1 LARQPLPEAGALIPE
16 PVQSGKAWHVV
27 KVLEVRPAATPD
39 LKDEK
44 VFAAARD
51 QLLAR
56 KQRDIQMALMQELSN
71 RYQVVWHRA
80 ASGMQATQP
89 PAAKD

>member
-1 LARQPLPEAGALIPE
+1 
-16 PVQSGKAWHVV
+16 KAWHVV
-27 KVLEVRPAATPD
+27 KVLDVRPPTTPD
-39 LKDEK
+39 IKDEK

-56 KQRDIQMALMQELSN
+56 RQRDIQVALMQELSN

-80 ASGMQATQP
+80 APGMQVGQP
-89 PAAKD
+89 LPDAKD